1 MAATIDDIL
10 QGVSDESTLEDSV
23 IQLLTN
29 AMQNQGIP
37 QAKID
42 AVVAA
47 LNSNKQKLND
57 AITANTPVPPQPVTP

>member
-10 QGVSDESTLEDSV
+10 AGVTEESTLEDSV
-23 IQLLTN
+23 ITLLTN
-29 AMQNQGIP
+29 AMQNQGVP

-47 LNSNKQKLND
+47 LQANKDKLNA
-57 AITANTPVPPQPVTP
+57 AITANTPQA